1 VITHRTSF
9 LLSIRWAAPYGSDSE
24 GGGVDAGKVTAAQ
37 VKRRAGLQTL
47 RKSHQ
52 AAQVSSMQA
61 HLSAFPGAFVG
72 ACYEL
77 VICNTQRKRS
87 TIRLIDS

>member
-1 VITHRTSF
+1 V
-9 LLSIRWAAPYGSDSE
+9 PYGSDSE
-24 GGGVDAGKVTAAQ
+24 GGEVDAGKVTATQ
-37 VKRRAGLQTL
+37 VKGQAGLQTL

-61 HLSAFPGAFVG
+61 HLSAFPDAFVG
-72 ACYEL
+72 ACCYGL

-87 TIRLIDS
+87 TIRLDSANRIR